1 MTWEECLEKN
11 DAKETREDKNRAN
24 SLVKTSENRMKHVLE
39 SEIKDYNAST
49 LFSEAY
55 EALLQ
60 ICQAIISLR
69 GYKVYNHV
77 CITSFLDEVLG
88 EKSMSNKFDR
98 YRKVR
103 NGINYYGEEVG
114 ENFAEK
120 AISEIEDMISSLKT
134 DFLEDIET

>member
-1 MTWEECLEKN
+1 M
-11 DAKETREDKNRAN
+11 R
-24 SLVKTSENRMKHVLE
+24 HVLE

-88 EKSMSNKFDR
+88 KKAISNKSDR

-103 NGINYYGEEVG
+103 NRINYYGEEVY
-114 ENFAEK
+114 EDFAEK
-120 AISEIEDMISSLKT
+120 AISEIEDIISSLK
-134 DFLEDIET
+134 DEFLEDI